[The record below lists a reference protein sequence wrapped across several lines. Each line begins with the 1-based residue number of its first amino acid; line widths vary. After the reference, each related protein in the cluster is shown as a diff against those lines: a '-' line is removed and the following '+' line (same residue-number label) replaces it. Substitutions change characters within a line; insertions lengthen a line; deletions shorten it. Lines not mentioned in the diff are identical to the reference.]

1 MKWIF
6 AAFVVFGAWL
16 LLSKSHVVL
25 PAAEISAVTT
35 ADLVPEPL
43 PQNESVTTAAG
54 GYTDLNLQQAEV
66 KQEVDPVELSSA
78 LCLDGRGCTLDLHE
92 NWHLKLIAEDG
103 GVLSRELEAV
113 FKSRNFKEAAEQLH
127 YSRQKADDHNTELK
141 LEQLMLAAVQKFQAE
156 PQALGCRDNLC
167 LLQISVPI
175 DTKVDEVRHALTA
188 PGLSWRTLSM
198 SRQKS
203 KFHWRLR
210 VVATVGNKAVLSTP

>member
-6 AAFVVFGAWL
+6 AALIVLLAWL
-16 LLSKSHVVL
+16 LLSKSNSLL
-25 PAAEISAVTT
+25 PAAKNSAAIT
-35 ADLVPEPL
+35 ADLVMEPL
-43 PQNESVTTAAG
+43 SQNESAKTAAG
-54 GYTDLNLQQAEV
+54 GDTDLNLQQAEA
-66 KQEVDPVELSSA
+66 KQEVEPVELSSA

-92 NWHLKLIAEDG
+92 NWHLKLLAEDG
-103 GVLSRELEAV
+103 SLLSRELEAV

-175 DTKVDEVRHALTA
+175 DTKVDEVRHLLTA
-188 PGLSWRTLSM
+188 PGLSWGTLSM

-203 KFHWRLR
+203 KDLWSLR
-210 VVATVGNKAVLSTP
+210 FIASVDGK